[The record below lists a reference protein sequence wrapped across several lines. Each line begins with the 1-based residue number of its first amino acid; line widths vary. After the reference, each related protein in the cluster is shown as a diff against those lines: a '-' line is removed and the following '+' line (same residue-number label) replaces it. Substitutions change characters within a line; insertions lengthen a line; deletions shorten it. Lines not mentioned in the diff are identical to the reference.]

1 MQKRRKGMV
10 IGSSS
15 RSGGPLRIPEDKDS
29 EPNMGL
35 GGTRVRGIPREL
47 FIAEV

>member
-1 MQKRRKGMV
+1 M
-10 IGSSS
+10 
-15 RSGGPLRIPEDKDS
+15 GPGVDQVELSIPEDKDS

-35 GGTRVRGIPREL
+35 DRARGVPGEL